1 MYEIIKHFKE
11 FLKDKTSISLP
22 IAKFYVRWVNL
33 CCDYLKIETGI
44 AIKHERK
51 NRFLSHLAETYE
63 EWQVNQAN
71 YALNLY
77 NYFLSVY
84 DKEIP
89 AEKIN
94 SAAEWII
101 LADKIHNAMR
111 LKHLSRRTEETYLK
125 WIRNFYSFINHKR
138 PEELTPED
146 MRDFLSYLATE
157 RKVSAS
163 TQNQAFNALLF
174 MFRNG
179 LGKNDFKIEDTVRA
193 KVKKRIPVVCSREEI
208 EKIFAKM
215 RGIPLLMAKLTYG
228 AGLRLRECLQLRIG
242 DVDIERGI
250 ITVRCGKGDKD
261 RCTLLPESVR
271 NELLRQIE
279 YSRGIFEDDRR
290 HKVPGVMLPN
300 ALERKYQKAGTKWE
314 WQWLFP
320 GQKLSLDPI
329 SKKVRRHHVHP
340 VVFQRAFAKAVKE
353 AKIPK
358 RITIHTLR
366 HSFATHLLEKETDI
380 RTIQKLLGHSNLQT
394 TMIYTHVAKRNVLG
408 IKSPLDD

>member
-1 MYEIIKHFKE
+1 MK
-11 FLKDKTSISLP
+11 
-22 IAKFYVRWVNL
+22 
-33 CCDYLKIETGI
+33 
-44 AIKHERK
+44 K

-77 NYFLSVY
+77 NYFLSIY

-228 AGLRLRECLQLRIG
+228 AGLQLRECLQLRIG

-300 ALERKYQKAGTKWE
+300 ALERKYQKAGTRWE

-320 GQKLSLDPI
+320 GRKLSLDPI

-340 VVFQRAFAKAVKE
+340 VIFQRAFAKAVK
-353 AKIPK
+353 
-358 RITIHTLR
+358 
-366 HSFATHLLEKETDI
+366 DI
-380 RTIQKLLGHSNLQT
+380 RTIQKLLGHSSLQT